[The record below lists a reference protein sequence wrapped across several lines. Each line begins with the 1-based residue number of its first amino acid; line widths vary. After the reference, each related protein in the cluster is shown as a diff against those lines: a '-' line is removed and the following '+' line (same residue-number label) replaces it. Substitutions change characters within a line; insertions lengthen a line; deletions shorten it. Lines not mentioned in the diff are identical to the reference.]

1 MEKPKFIKTNDEETA
16 NKLHMLGYYE
26 VQKEGAYHVFLN
38 DRDEA
43 LFDDSTVLYT
53 NILAF

>member
-1 MEKPKFIKTNDEETA
+1 MEKPKFIKTNDEEAA

-26 VQKEGAYHVFLN
+26 VQKEGDYYVFLN

>member
-16 NKLHMLGYYE
+16 KKLYMLGYYE
-26 VQKEGAYHVFLN
+26 VQKEGDYYVFLN